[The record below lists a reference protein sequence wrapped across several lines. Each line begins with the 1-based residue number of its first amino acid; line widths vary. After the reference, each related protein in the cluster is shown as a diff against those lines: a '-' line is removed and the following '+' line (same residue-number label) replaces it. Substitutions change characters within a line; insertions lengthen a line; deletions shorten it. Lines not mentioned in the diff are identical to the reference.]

1 MCSFS
6 KFSFLSV
13 NIVVNLALLF
23 KATFSSFSSTH
34 FADLTVKIGG
44 FSKMLNVDFFSSGKF
59 ISILTSHK
67 PYLGSC
73 NLPQRIIYF
82 RETWWK
88 TNVKM
93 EEGGVVSYDL
103 GTLIKVFLKQQHPL
117 SLLFPQYLDY

>member
-1 MCSFS
+1 M
-6 KFSFLSV
+6 
-13 NIVVNLALLF
+13 I
-23 KATFSSFSSTH
+23 
-34 FADLTVKIGG
+34 
-44 FSKMLNVDFFSSGKF
+44 NVDFFLWGKF

-67 PYLGSC
+67 PYLGLC

-93 EEGGVVSYDL
+93 EEGGDVSYDL
-103 GTLIKVFLKQQHPL
+103 GTLIKVFKKQHPL